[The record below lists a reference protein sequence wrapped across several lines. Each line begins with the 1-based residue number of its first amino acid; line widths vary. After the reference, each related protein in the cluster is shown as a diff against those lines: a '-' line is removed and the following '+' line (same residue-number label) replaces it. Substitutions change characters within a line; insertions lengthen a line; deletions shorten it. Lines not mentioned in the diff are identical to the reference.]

1 MTDSGPAAAQGPDA
15 EKEEGV
21 PRATGAALYGFC
33 LVFGIGLLPGPFAT
47 LLIWRVRRDE
57 PFVDWHGR
65 QALDLALTAL
75 AGGVLLLAGRLLEP
89 VQLTL
94 AAVVQWLALGV
105 IAVQVVQ
112 GLWGLV
118 DAARGGHKVMA
129 LSLTLLRRGGTWAS
143 QPAPMA

>member
-1 MTDSGPAAAQGPDA
+1 MTEAVAADPDTPVV
-15 EKEEGV
+15 EEEGL

-47 LLIWRVRRDE
+47 LLIWRLRRDE

-75 AGGVLLLAGRLLEP
+75 AGGGLLLAGRLLEP
-89 VQLTL
+89 VQLAL
-94 AAVVQWLALGV
+94 AAVVQWLALAI

-112 GLWGLV
+112 GVWALV
-118 DAARGGHKVMA
+118 DAARGGSKVML
-129 LSLTLLRRGGTWAS
+129 LSLKLLRRGGTWAAE
-143 QPAPMA
+143 PAPMA